1 MSLELVN
8 TLATFGTFVVIA
20 ATALAALVQLRHARS
35 SNQIEALAEMRQ
47 EAASSEMMPALRFVR
62 FDLSEKL
69 KDPAF
74 RYQMANPRT
83 LTEANMMARIYVSRV
98 ANYYDGM
105 GALVKSGLADKNLV
119 LDNSYSTVGALT
131 MWNQLN
137 PVIAL
142 LRQALGDPSCYEN
155 FEYLI
160 ALAQDWKAAHPNGN
174 YPAGVRRLDLNYP
187 WLDADKQYA
196 ASIAPA

>member
-1 MSLELVN
+1 MSLELAN
-8 TLATFGTFVVIA
+8 TFATFGTFVVIA
-20 ATALAALVQLRHARS
+20 ATAIAALVQLRHARS

-47 EAASSEMMPALRFVR
+47 EAASAEMMPALRFVR

-83 LTEANMMARIYVSRV
+83 LTEENMMARIYASRIL
-98 ANYYDGM
+98 NYYDGM

-119 LDNSYSTVGALT
+119 LDNSFATLGAIT
-131 MWNQLN
+131 MWNQLS
-137 PVIAL
+137 PLIAL
-142 LRQALGDPSCYEN
+142 LRQALGDPSFYEN
-155 FEYLI
+155 FEYPI

-187 WLDADKQYA
+187 WFDADKQYA
-196 ASIAPA
+196 ASLAPA